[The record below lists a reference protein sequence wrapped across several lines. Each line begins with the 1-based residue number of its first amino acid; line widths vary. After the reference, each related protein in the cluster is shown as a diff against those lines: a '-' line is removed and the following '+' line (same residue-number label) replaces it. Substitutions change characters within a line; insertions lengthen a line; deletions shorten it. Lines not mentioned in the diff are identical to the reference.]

1 MSVTQYMKFQIL
13 GGNGNF
19 FSFYFFFK
27 KYIIFEIGVSNS
39 SGQSQTRYAVEGK
52 RLLPSPFVST
62 SKYGIEDVLRYLVV
76 FRASGTILQ
85 RSPCADTRICLLI
98 LMQKRLLFT
107 PRTDFSARVCVR
119 VWDWGSID
127 GLMLGKRPYHR
138 ELRLLAA
145 LGLEQSNT

>member
-1 MSVTQYMKFQIL
+1 MCNLKNTTGLGNSTLKMSVTQYMKFQIL
-13 GGNGNF
+13 GGNF
-19 FSFYFFFK
+19 FSFNFFF

-39 SGQSQTRYAVEGK
+39 TGQSQTRYAVEGK

-98 LMQKRLLFT
+98 LMQKQLCLLQEQT
-107 PRTDFSARVCVR
+107 SARACACVR
-119 VWDWGSID
+119 ACV
-127 GLMLGKRPYHR
+127 HV
-138 ELRLLAA
+138 
-145 LGLEQSNT
+145 